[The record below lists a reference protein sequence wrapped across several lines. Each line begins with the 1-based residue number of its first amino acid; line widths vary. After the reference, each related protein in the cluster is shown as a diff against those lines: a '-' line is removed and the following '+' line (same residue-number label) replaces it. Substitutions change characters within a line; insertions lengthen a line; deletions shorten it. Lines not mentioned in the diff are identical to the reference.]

1 MRQKLDVEKCE
12 SLQPCEL
19 PILVFILKW
28 NKVTSFIINLINA
41 LSIRLVPRPEYQFYV
56 ASFLLL
62 KWIYREKPD
71 KIKSI
76 N

>member
-1 MRQKLDVEKCE
+1 MRQKLDVENCE

-62 KWIYREKPD
+62 KWIYRKKSD

>member
-28 NKVTSFIINLINA
+28 NKVTSYIINA
-41 LSIRLVPRPEYQFYV
+41 LSIRLVPRPEYQLYA